1 MTDRRSVKQT
11 FMYLATIVLGQ
22 GMSFLILPFVTRVL
36 PPEAYGQYA
45 LALTVSNLIAM
56 IASSWIRNVGLRL
69 YFDAVERGTTRGF
82 FFSSTVLQAVVFTA
96 LYAATLL
103 GFQLFGYELAP
114 LRVLISAGVTILL
127 GDQFAYAVTLLRAEQ
142 RAGPYALAEIGSG
155 ILRFG
160 ATLLGLAV
168 GIRTPELLFDAASF
182 GYLIG
187 AVYAVAALAPRLVG
201 PTQVDVPGTR
211 EIMRHGPRSLPFSV
225 SGWFER
231 LADRLVIEHFLGT
244 VVVGV
249 YSVGYAIGERLIGAL
264 TQGVFMMAWPS
275 ILKAWNEG
283 GSSEARR
290 ALVEAQ
296 RLYAWL
302 TVGPMIFL
310 VVHGTALT
318 RYLTGTE
325 YHEAAIVVPLV
336 AVSMWVGGYGSY
348 LNRHMELRKRFGT
361 LSFITVIGAAVNVAM
376 NIALVPVFGMIGA
389 ATATLTNR
397 TLNTVIYF
405 VVRDRG
411 LTPIATRP
419 FILATLLA
427 AVAYGLS
434 SLPPFGVPVSMA
446 VFVGVYG
453 SGALLVLLR
462 YRT

>member
-1 MTDRRSVKQT
+1 MTDRRRVKQT
-11 FMYLATIVLGQ
+11 FMYLATIILGQ
-22 GMSFLILPFVTRVL
+22 GMSFLVLPFVTRLL

-45 LALTVSNLIAM
+45 LALTISNLIAM

-82 FFSSTVLQAVVFTA
+82 FLSSTVLQALVFTA

-114 LRVLISAGVTILL
+114 LRVLISAGITILL

-142 RAGPYALAEIGSG
+142 RAGPYAVAEIGSG
-155 ILRFG
+155 LLRFG
-160 ATLLGLAV
+160 ATLFGLAV

-187 AVYAVAALAPRLVG
+187 AVYAVAALAPHLVG
-201 PTQVDVPGTR
+201 PSLVDVPGTR
-211 EIMRHGPRSLPFSV
+211 EILRHGPRSLPFSV

-283 GSSEARR
+283 GSSETRR

-310 VVHGTALT
+310 VIHGRALT
-318 RYLTGTE
+318 EYLTGAE
-325 YHEAAIVVPLV
+325 YHDAATVVPLV
-336 AVSMWVGGYGSY
+336 AASMWIGGYGSY

-361 LSFITVIGAAVNVAM
+361 LSLITVIGAVVNVSM
-376 NIALVPVFGMIGA
+376 NIALVPMFGMIGA
-389 ATATLTNR
+389 ATATLANR

-405 VVRDRG
+405 AVRDRG

-434 SLPPFGVPVSMA
+434 SWPPFGVPVSMTI
-446 VFVGVYG
+446 FVSVYG
-453 SGALLVLLR
+453 TGALLVLLR
-462 YRT
+462 YRA